1 MLDCNQATL
10 LASKKLDDK
19 LSLWEGIR
27 LKIHLMNC
35 KFCYNFNLQS
45 EKIDKIIKI
54 TPDELEHKCH
64 HSIHLE
70 ADKKQKIIDKLT
82 KEQ

>member
-10 LASKKLDDK
+10 LISRKLDGR
-19 LSLWEGIR
+19 LSLWEQIR

-35 KFCYNFNLQS
+35 KFCHNFNLQS

-54 TPDELEHKCH
+54 TPDELEHKCNH
-64 HSIHLE
+64 IMHLE
-70 ADKKQKIIDKLT
+70 ADKKQKIIDKLK
-82 KEQ
+82 KE